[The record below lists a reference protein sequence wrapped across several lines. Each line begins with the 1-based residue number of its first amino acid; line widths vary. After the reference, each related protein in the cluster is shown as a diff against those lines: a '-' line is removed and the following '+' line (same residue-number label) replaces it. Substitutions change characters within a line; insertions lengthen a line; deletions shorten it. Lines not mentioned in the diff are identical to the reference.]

1 MADNLIIGLDIGSS
15 HVRAV
20 AGRQNHDHLEIIAT
34 GKSNTTGYLLNG
46 NIVNINKTSQAISD
60 VISQIES
67 VISEKNKNY
76 YFSSNLSGNHINV
89 FLHTSTKQ
97 RKNPNEAVTEK
108 EILELN
114 EEAKKAIAEKNS
126 CVLHRLPI
134 GFRVGTLP
142 ETMEPIGQIG
152 GQIAGD
158 FMVVTASLDKF
169 ELFKKALRAAESE
182 HIKGGNLYFSP
193 LATSSTILSSEEKQE
208 GVVLVDLGS
217 GTTEI
222 SIYFKKRLSH
232 ATVLNWG
239 GDRITEDIQIG
250 LDISPEHAEAL
261 KTRFGSALHKEI
273 DINEIVMIPGIAGRK
288 PSPVSVKNLAIIIEE
303 RIKELAAIV
312 LSEISKVTES
322 TNLRGGIVLV
332 GGGAQMPDID
342 ELFQR
347 ITDIDT
353 RIGLPKAE
361 SSVPSISDE
370 IKDPSYAT
378 AIGLVQVY
386 FDQLNDIENGDV
398 DYTKEE
404 QISGTTK
411 GVNGGSRPPGIKSIF
426 NRMVDTLMGGSEEA
440 GEYDS

>member
-1 MADNLIIGLDIGSS
+1 MRDHLIIGLDIGSS
-15 HVRAV
+15 QIRAV
-20 AGRQNHDHLEIIAT
+20 AGRQNNGQLDIIAT
-34 GKSNTTGYLLNG
+34 GKSFTSGYLLHG
-46 NIVNINKTSQAISD
+46 NIVNINKTSQAISE

-67 VISEKNKNY
+67 AISGKNKEY
-76 YFSSNLSGNHINV
+76 YFSSNLSGNHIQV
-89 FLHTSTKQ
+89 FLHTSTKL
-97 RKNPNEAVTEK
+97 RKNPNEAVSEK
-108 EILELN
+108 EIWELN
-114 EEAKKAIAEKNS
+114 EEAKKAIAEKNP

-134 GFRVGTLP
+134 GFRVGSLP

-152 GQIAGD
+152 DRIEGD

-208 GVVLVDLGS
+208 GVVLVDIGS

-222 SIYFKKRLSH
+222 SIYLKKRLSH
-232 ATVLNWG
+232 ASVLNWG

-261 KTRFGSALHKEI
+261 KIRFGSALHKEI

-288 PSPVSVKNLAIIIEE
+288 PSPVSVKNVAIIIEE
-303 RIKELAAIV
+303 RMKELAAIV
-312 LSEISKVTES
+312 MSEISKVTDPA
-322 TNLRGGIVLV
+322 NIRGGIVLV

-347 ITDIDT
+347 TIDMDT
-353 RIGLPKAE
+353 RIGLPKAD
-361 SSVPSISDE
+361 SSNPNIADE
-370 IKDPSYAT
+370 IKDPSFAT

-386 FDQLNDIENGDV
+386 FDQLNDAEEE
-398 DYTKEE
+398 KLAMAQEE
-404 QISGTTK
+404 QISGNNTK
-411 GVNGGSRPPGIKSIF
+411 SGGSKPPGIKSIF
-426 NRMVDTLMGGSEEA
+426 NRMVDTLMGGNEDA
-440 GEYDS
+440 GEYDT

>member
-1 MADNLIIGLDIGSS
+1 MRDHLIIGLDIGSS
-15 HVRAV
+15 QIRAV
-20 AGRQNHDHLEIIAT
+20 AGRQNNGQLDIIAT
-34 GKSNTTGYLLNG
+34 GKSFTSGYLLHG

-67 VISEKNKNY
+67 AISGKNKEY
-76 YFSSNLSGNHINV
+76 YFSSNLSGNHIQV
-89 FLHTSTKQ
+89 FLHTSTKL
-97 RKNPNEAVTEK
+97 RKNPNEAVSEK
-108 EILELN
+108 EIWELN
-114 EEAKKAIAEKNS
+114 EEAKKAIAEKNP

-134 GFRVGTLP
+134 GFRVGSLP

-152 GQIAGD
+152 DRIEGD

-208 GVVLVDLGS
+208 GVVLVDIGS

-222 SIYFKKRLSH
+222 SIYLKKRLSH
-232 ATVLNWG
+232 ASVLNWG

-261 KTRFGSALHKEI
+261 KIRFGSALHKEI

-288 PSPVSVKNLAIIIEE
+288 PSPVSVKNVAIIIEE
-303 RIKELAAIV
+303 RMKELAAIV
-312 LSEISKVTES
+312 MSEISKVTDPA
-322 TNLRGGIVLV
+322 NIRGGIVLV

-347 ITDIDT
+347 TIDMDT
-353 RIGLPKAE
+353 RIGLPKAD
-361 SSVPSISDE
+361 SSNPNIADE
-370 IKDPSYAT
+370 IKDPSFAT

-386 FDQLNDIENGDV
+386 FDQLNDAEEE
-398 DYTKEE
+398 KLAMAQEE
-404 QISGTTK
+404 QISGNNTK
-411 GVNGGSRPPGIKSIF
+411 SGGSKPPGIKSIF
-426 NRMVDTLMGGSEEA
+426 NRMVDTLMGGNEDA
-440 GEYDS
+440 GEYDT

>member
-1 MADNLIIGLDIGSS
+1 MRDHLIIGLDIGSS
-15 HVRAV
+15 QIRAV
-20 AGRQNHDHLEIIAT
+20 AGRQNNGQLDIIAT
-34 GKSNTTGYLLNG
+34 GKSFTSGYLLHG
-46 NIVNINKTSQAISD
+46 NIVNINKTSQAISE

-67 VISEKNKNY
+67 AISGKNKEY
-76 YFSSNLSGNHINV
+76 YFSSNLSGNHIQV
-89 FLHTSTKQ
+89 FLHTSTKL
-97 RKNPNEAVTEK
+97 RKNPNEAVSEK
-108 EILELN
+108 EIWELN
-114 EEAKKAIAEKNS
+114 EEAKKAIAEKNP

-134 GFRVGTLP
+134 GFRVGSLP

-152 GQIAGD
+152 DRIEGD

-208 GVVLVDLGS
+208 GVVLVDIGS

-222 SIYFKKRLSH
+222 SIYLKKRLSH
-232 ATVLNWG
+232 ASVLNWG

-261 KTRFGSALHKEI
+261 KIRFGSALHKEI

-288 PSPVSVKNLAIIIEE
+288 PSPVSVKNVAIIIEE
-303 RIKELAAIV
+303 RMKELAAIV
-312 LSEISKVTES
+312 MSEISKVTDPA
-322 TNLRGGIVLV
+322 NIRGGIVLV

-347 ITDIDT
+347 TIDMDT
-353 RIGLPKAE
+353 RIGLPKAD
-361 SSVPSISDE
+361 SSNPNIADE
-370 IKDPSYAT
+370 IKDPSFAT

-386 FDQLNDIENGDV
+386 FDQLNDAEEE
-398 DYTKEE
+398 KLAMAQEE
-404 QISGTTK
+404 QISGNNTK
-411 GVNGGSRPPGIKSIF
+411 SGGSNPPGIKSIF
-426 NRMVDTLMGGSEEA
+426 NRMVDTLMGGNEDA
-440 GEYDS
+440 GEYDT